1 MDFQV
6 SYKKKATIFLIL
18 CVIIISLIRREEN
31 NGTFSN
37 FNRGYINW
45 LIDTKKVK
53 AEPPSVTLLRIS
65 NSENSIFQ
73 EWPPSPIDYAIILKN
88 LKEYGAKLVAIE
100 PIMAWNNADE
110 GLLETLRTASL
121 KYNKG
126 ELLMGSVFQ
135 MDQSVSTSNNQF
147 INLLDPISNITGD
160 IKGVPGFTIIDP
172 LPDRRLTSIGIPFGF
187 TSIDMTE
194 QDKTSHPL
202 KVPLLGRIKE
212 LVVPSFTL
220 KAIMMEQGI
229 GSNEVTI
236 DLGDKIVFA
245 SGTTIPID
253 TQGYF
258 EAFTGSRPDI
268 DKEDISILSLSQE
281 ELDKS
286 QLKSLS
292 NRIIL
297 VGIDTKNEQIIPF
310 RFGVNISNAERT
322 ALSIATIQSN
332 LFIQSFSS
340 FSEYFVWIGIIL
352 IGLYLIRLKRSK
364 AVARSII
371 TIIIYLA
378 VSMVV
383 FQSNNHWVS
392 PMTPMSLMICILITS
407 WTLCQR
413 IEE

>member
-1 MDFQV
+1 M

-18 CVIIISLIRREEN
+18 CVILISLIRREEN
-31 NGTFSN
+31 NGAFSN

-53 AEPPSVTLLRIS
+53 SKPPSVTLLRIS

-88 LKEYGAKLVAIE
+88 LKEHEAKLVAIE
-100 PIMAWNNADE
+100 PSMSWDNAGE

-126 ELLMGSVFQ
+126 ELLMGTVFQ
-135 MDQSVSTSNNQF
+135 MDQSVFEPNDKL
-147 INLLDPISNITGD
+147 INLLNPISNISGD
-160 IKGVPGFTIIDP
+160 IKRIPEFTMIDP

-187 TSIDMTE
+187 TSIDMAE
-194 QDKTSHPL
+194 QDKMDNPL
-202 KVPLLGRIKE
+202 KVPLLARIKE
-212 LVVPSFTL
+212 TVVPSFIL
-220 KAIMMEQGI
+220 RAIMMEQKMD
-229 GSNEVTI
+229 SNDLTI
-236 DLGDKIVFA
+236 HLGDKIVFA

-253 TQGYF
+253 SKGSF

-268 DKEDISILSLSQE
+268 NKEDINILSLPQK
-281 ELDKS
+281 ELNES
-286 QLKSLS
+286 QLRSLS

-297 VGIDTKNEQIIPF
+297 VGIDTKKEQLIPF
-310 RFGVNISNAERT
+310 RFGVNISNAERI

-332 LFIQSFSS
+332 LFINSFSS
-340 FSEYFVWIGIIL
+340 FYEYFIWIGIIL

-364 AVARSII
+364 AVARSLL

-378 VSMVV
+378 VSMVL
-383 FQSNNHWVS
+383 FQSNNQWVS
-392 PMTPMSLMICILITS
+392 PMIPLSLMTCILITS
-407 WTLCQR
+407 WTLCSKM
-413 IEE
+413 EE